1 MPTLPD
7 TARQVLDF
15 WFGAPGS
22 ADYGTHRPLW
32 FEKRDATDA
41 AITKR
46 FGALVDQALAGA
58 LTDWDST
65 AHGTLGRILLLD
77 QFTRNIHRNT
87 PQAFAGDAL
96 ALRAAKALVDQ
107 GRDAQLLPVE
117 RVFAYL
123 PFEHAEDAG
132 EQARSIARF
141 TALKNAHPGFD
152 NTYDYALRHQAV
164 ITRFGRFPHRNAIL
178 GRSSTAAEEAFL
190 ATPGAGF

>member
-58 LTDWDST
+58 LTDWD
-65 AHGTLGRILLLD
+65 
-77 QFTRNIHRNT
+77 
-87 PQAFAGDAL
+87 
-96 ALRAAKALVDQ
+96 
-107 GRDAQLLPVE
+107 
-117 RVFAYL
+117 
-123 PFEHAEDAG
+123 
-132 EQARSIARF
+132 
-141 TALKNAHPGFD
+141 
-152 NTYDYALRHQAV
+152 
-164 ITRFGRFPHRNAIL
+164 
-178 GRSSTAAEEAFL
+178 
-190 ATPGAGF
+190 